1 MSKTRYYL
9 EKYARWIIPMMWA
22 YLVYNELFIINNEHS
37 LVLGNIAFANM
48 IAAILWAAEKIP
60 NYVFVA
66 TASVTVLSATS
77 FYLSWSSPVFS
88 WGAGFVASVYGFW
101 LTWQAYKRDTAM
113 EESK

>member
-1 MSKTRYYL
+1 
-9 EKYARWIIPMMWA
+9 MWA
-22 YLVYNELFIINNEHS
+22 YLIYNELFIINNEHS

-77 FYLSWSSPVFS
+77 FYLSWSSPVVL